1 MLFWPIDAAA
11 DVLHAWQQWVTT
23 VPDEVTS
30 VGRLLRFPP
39 LPDHL
44 RGRSFAVVEA
54 ACLSYDEPAAAEL
67 LAPLRALRPEMD
79 TFGPTPMTELGA
91 LHRDPDGPMLAF
103 GDGMLVGALPP
114 AGIVAFVAAVGAGS
128 DSPLLSVE
136 LRQLDG
142 GRSEFGRRAARRDG
156 AVEHRGV
163 VPELRRTPQG
173 RARAVRRGH
182 LPAVMRGQGGLRSGR
197 SDPGQPSRPTGPVNA
212 RISSPCLTLSGR

>member
-39 LPDHL
+39 LPDLPDHL

-142 GRSEFGRRAARRDG
+142 ALAPGAAAQGRSRRWTRRSRCSTWVSHPTPGSRRPFGVRSTCC
-156 AVEHRGV
+156 
-163 VPELRRTPQG
+163 TP
-173 RARAVRRGH
+173 RWRRGA
-182 LPAVMRGQGGLRSGR
+182 PGGC
-197 SDPGQPSRPTGPVNA
+197 T
-212 RISSPCLTLSGR
+212 